1 MVGTAGFE
9 YTTKEKTYCK
19 INDLEICIFPKIT
32 SNDPK
37 TPVCGNTV
45 VTGFGGMAWTI
56 RTRGRPNYEP
66 RIKHHRPL
74 ALL

>member
-19 INDLEICIFPKIT
+19 INDLEKYIYPKIT

-37 TPVCGNTV
+37 TPVFGNTV
-45 VTGFGGMAWTI
+45 VTDSKGMEILMLATA
-56 RTRGRPNYEP
+56 RSVYATL
-66 RIKHHRPL
+66 PL
-74 ALL
+74 Y